1 MEDVIFLGCIGTI
14 SSSWHA
20 SPAKGF
26 IEFNGYGKINHKI
39 CLRPGRKGG
48 FWAAFVLIGL
58 LGELVWHL
66 FVRSWITLS
75 NKFFWYCND
84 CCAFS
89 RKFFMHSRRV
99 SSFSIS
105 LLHLKHNHDD
115 TSCSFSTGIPNT
127 EDNLA
132 ATFCFF
138 EVSPS
143 NKSRVMHRCI
153 TRDHMSFIY
162 DTKSARKWGSRF
174 VWLEVFFFS
183 STLRASLTA
192 LRAGGAA
199 FAAIFRM
206 KGNQKPPAPMVRHQ
220 WGQSLIWMILCLILL

>member
-39 CLRPGRKGG
+39 CLRPGRKGD
-48 FWAAFVLIGL
+48 FWAAFFLIGL

-66 FVRSWITLS
+66 FVRSEIPLS

-89 RKFFMHSRRV
+89 RKFLMHSLSV

-105 LLHLKHNHDD
+105 LLHLKHNREDA
-115 TSCSFSTGIPNT
+115 SCSFSRRIPNT

-143 NKSRVMHRCI
+143 NRTRVMHRCI
-153 TRDHMSFIY
+153 TRDHMSFLSGLIRY
-162 DTKSARKWGSRF
+162 MIRNLHGIEALSSCEQRFIFLLGSSRRWRGFRHDFSGERK
-174 VWLEVFFFS
+174 
-183 STLRASLTA
+183 
-192 LRAGGAA
+192 
-199 FAAIFRM
+199 
-206 KGNQKPPAPMVRHQ
+206 K
-220 WGQSLIWMILCLILL
+220 